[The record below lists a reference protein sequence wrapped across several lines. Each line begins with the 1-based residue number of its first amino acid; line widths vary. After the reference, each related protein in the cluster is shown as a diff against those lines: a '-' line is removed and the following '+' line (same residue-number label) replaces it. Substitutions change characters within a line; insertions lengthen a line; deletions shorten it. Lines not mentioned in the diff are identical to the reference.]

1 MSDKKYWIVR
11 PIINGFETCM
21 CLYGTEEELRQY
33 IQVMLNGVTA
43 YAEATEDIA
52 QMFLRLAM
60 KVYMCPNI
68 IQEEQKQE
76 ETEENV

>member
-33 IQVMLNGVTA
+33 IQATLNGVTS

-52 QMFLRLAM
+52 QMFLRLAI
-60 KVYMCPNI
+60 KVYMCPNVI
-68 IQEEQKQE
+68 KE
-76 ETEENV
+76 ETELQQVDETV